1 MPGLLNHDEGKTF
14 SVILSAIHELGY
26 SLEWNVL
33 NSADF
38 GVPQQRKR
46 VYIIGNH
53 ISFGQYMRGEY
64 EQEEQ
69 EDMNLE

>member
-1 MPGLLNHDEGKTF
+1 MSNYEP
-14 SVILSAIHELGY
+14 I
-26 SLEWNVL
+26 
-33 NSADF
+33 DF
-38 GVPQQRKR
+38 GDRG
-46 VYIIGNH
+46 YIELDDETDPNFIGSH